1 MRGAN
6 PDRKAPAAEQALL
19 WREPTLHGT
28 EMLRATYVS
37 FAFAPH
43 AHETYA
49 IGVTERGAQT
59 FTSRRHRGLVM
70 PAGTIAVV
78 NPGEVHTSCALDA
91 RGWSYRMLY
100 PCVDLLQG
108 ICEESHGRRGAEP
121 FFISPVIADRDLALR
136 IRGLLVACERPETSA
151 LERESRLRSC
161 LADLVVRHGGERREP
176 RVASLAAERLR
187 AVRDLLESCP
197 ERITLRELAACASLG
212 RYQLLRAFR
221 DVYGLPPH
229 AYLLQVRVRR
239 ASALLRTGV
248 SISDA
253 ALGAGFADQSHL
265 TRCFKRATG
274 VTPGRYAKAQRA
286 C

>member
-1 MRGAN
+1 MREAN
-6 PDRKAPAAEQALL
+6 PAPGQEQALL
-19 WREPTLHGT
+19 WRDAALHGI
-28 EMLRATYVS
+28 EMLRATYTR

-43 AHETYA
+43 THDTYA

-59 FTSRRHRGLVM
+59 FTSRRHRELAM

-78 NPGEVHTSCALDA
+78 HPGEVHASRAFDS

-100 PCVDLLQG
+100 PGVDLIQR
-108 ICEESHGRRGAEP
+108 ICEDALGRRDAEP
-121 FFISPVIADRDLALR
+121 FFTSPVIVDPELAVR
-136 IRGLLVACERPETSA
+136 VRGLLVACERPETCA

-161 LADLVVRHGGERREP
+161 LCDLVCRHAPRAHEP
-176 RVASLAAERLR
+176 RLVRVAPAQLR
-187 AVRDLLESCP
+187 PVRELLESCP
-197 ERITLRELAACASLG
+197 ERVSLQQLAERASLS

-229 AYLLQVRVRR
+229 AYLIQVRVRR
-239 ASALLRTGV
+239 ASASLRSGA
-248 SISDA
+248 SIADA
-253 ALGAGFADQSHL
+253 ALAAGFADQSHL

-274 VTPGRYAKAQRA
+274 VTPGQYVKASVA